1 MKTIKTIMAALVALL
16 IFAPAVYA
24 ANADNPDG
32 CKPVGLFGQHSEPFQ
47 AYETAAAQ
55 TIVEGDPVKL
65 DGSGQ
70 IVIGTAIDSAL
81 LGFAR
86 SGVTASSAGDLIYVY
101 SNPSTVFQCQSS
113 GSFAIT
119 MISDLVDLEGST
131 GIFEVNENASVY
143 KPLRIVG
150 YNPNDSVGA
159 NARLYVRLNM
169 ASLGAGASG
178 VFEDLSV
185 LDDLTVADDTAIG
198 GLLGVTGDFAVNT
211 TKFTVT
217 AASGNTLVAG
227 TLDITGNCD
236 ADAGLDVSG
245 GSLTID
251 AQAITQTTGGQVTLA
266 GNVDADA
273 GLDVAGAAQTFTGTL
288 GSWTMALADSAL
300 TQTHTGQVTFTGNAD
315 ATLGL
320 DISGAALT
328 VANQAITQTTGGQVT
343 LAGNLDAN
351 LGIDVAGAA
360 QTFTGTLGSWTMA
373 LADSALTQTHT
384 GQVTF
389 TGNLDANLG
398 IDVAGGD
405 LTIAEG
411 ADKAIFTAP
420 ALTADRTI
428 TIPDANV
435 ALADV
440 AHDNRV
446 FLDLLTGYQA
456 VDMAGAAHA
465 LVMGAAGAAQT
476 QVAANLFSVDANT
489 VNPSEDLTLPPAADF
504 IGLVWVYID
513 GAENVVIDPL
523 PLGYGIEATPGQIL
537 LYASNGTVWRPM
549 GYLTDFLAHNKLAM
563 LTSAASGVPG
573 TLALYEA
580 TDNGNDKIA
589 FEVPAA
595 LTADR
600 MITIPDA
607 NVDLGDV
614 AHTNRTELDAIT
626 AAQVTFAGNL
636 DSNAGVD
643 ITGGALTIANQA
655 ITQTTGGQV
664 DFAGNVDASLG
675 LDVSG
680 AVLSTSGGFTQSAGT
695 FGVVNSAGNATIDNS
710 NATGATYVI
719 LGTDTNATTFEVQ
732 NDSAADYLKIDGDG
746 DQLYTCAAASAD
758 AYRVEA
764 VGGNDYLLIDSL
776 VPSVAIGNATTNP
789 AVSVLGFGQIT
800 LGGNVD
806 ASAGVDITGDLTL
819 SGHKDS
825 QTMIFGSFDYPE
837 DDGTEWWG
845 VGGAAQLPATITA
858 KNCYI
863 NLSGLKVGDEIVSYT
878 LYGTTI
884 ENTALTLDATLVE
897 VNSAGTESDPLG
909 DGTNAIAQVDAT
921 GDFGVT
927 ATFTAAYTV
936 AAGRMYRIKLLGT
949 TGATDTI
956 TVQAATGLLNRK

>member
-435 ALADV
+435 
-440 AHDNRV
+440 
-446 FLDLLTGYQA
+446 
-456 VDMAGAAHA
+456 
-465 LVMGAAGAAQT
+465 
-476 QVAANLFSVDANT
+476 
-489 VNPSEDLTLPPAADF
+489 
-504 IGLVWVYID
+504 
-513 GAENVVIDPL
+513 
-523 PLGYGIEATPGQIL
+523 
-537 LYASNGTVWRPM
+537 
-549 GYLTDFLAHNKLAM
+549 
-563 LTSAASGVPG
+563 
-573 TLALYEA
+573 
-580 TDNGNDKIA
+580 
-589 FEVPAA
+589 
-595 LTADR
+595 
-600 MITIPDA
+600 
-607 NVDLGDV
+607 DLGDV